1 MVLSKIKKS
10 VLGVVLLGAVSA
22 FSATGSKATMELI
35 VTDMRGEMIV
45 GDTLT
50 LKGDRG
56 TELDVVTGLNGVV
69 RFELPR
75 GENYSFWV
83 NTLTGPRLCEGCP
96 PQMIPMG
103 DPEDDMGVSYTLRYD
118 NMSFKLEGV
127 FFETAKAKLRKES
140 FKALDVLVEAIKM
153 NETVRIELGGHTDSD
168 GDNQSNQK
176 LSQARAESAMA
187 YLIKQ
192 GVSPGQVSAKGYGEM
207 RPVATNKT
215 KQGKAL
221 NRRTEVKILSR

>member
-1 MVLSKIKKS
+1 MIIEKVKENI
-10 VLGVVLLGAVSA
+10 LGIVLLSVASVY
-22 FSATGSKATMELI
+22 SATGSKATMELI
-35 VTDMRGEMIV
+35 VTNMRGEIIA

-75 GENYSFWV
+75 DEDYSFWI
-83 NTLTGPRLCEGCP
+83 NTLTGPRLCEACP
-96 PQMIPMG
+96 RQMIPLG
-103 DPEDDMGVSYTLRYD
+103 FPEEDMDVSYTLRYD

-127 FFETAKAKLRKES
+127 FFETSKAKLTKES

-153 NETVRIELGGHTDSD
+153 NGTVKIELGGHTDSD
-168 GDNQSNQK
+168 GNNISNQK
-176 LSQARAESAMA
+176 LSQARAESAMS

-192 GVSPGQVSAKGYGEM
+192 GVSEGQVTARGYGEA
-207 RPVATNKT
+207 RPVAPNNT
-215 KQGKAL
+215 KQGKAM
-221 NRRTEVKILSR
+221 NRRTEVRILSR